1 MAEAIKFGLGAPA
14 KLSLLGGVAL
24 IAIGG
29 LMILAVLVW
38 LLVIKR
44 QGAGALTFPISR
56 YVLKMNKTHYLR
68 SDGMTDFNA
77 LSAI

>member
-1 MAEAIKFGLGAPA
+1 MASAIKFGLGAPA

-38 LLVIKR
+38 LLVTKR

-56 YVLKMNKTHYLR
+56 
-68 SDGMTDFNA
+68 
-77 LSAI
+77 